1 MWKSD
6 IRPPRCSRWMMN
18 VGLEISVGSIPRPE
32 AIPRARTVLPAPSSP
47 QSANTSFGR
56 ADRPRRSPRRSV
68 WSEEWLT
75 RSTETTSRRAAT
87 RRSAVVFAALKDDPD
102 GNAEERSEERGP
114 YREKPLARDRAE
126 EVDAGVAA
134 KRADER
140 DEPERSDQ
148 TLPSHQR
155 ALLGLIVRPALPFGA
170 RDALLAPAWCGLRCA
185 LPPLA
190 PPSPPCHRARLAVGG
205 DGPDGRLRGRLP
217 PPPND
222 PDPGVAPRPSPSPGR
237 RGRSGDRRAPPRRA
251 R

>member
-126 EVDAGVAA
+126 DVDAGIAA

-148 TLPSHQR
+148 TLPSP
-155 ALLGLIVRPALPFGA
+155 G
-170 RDALLAPAWCGLRCA
+170 
-185 LPPLA
+185 
-190 PPSPPCHRARLAVGG
+190 HRARLAVGG
-205 DGPDGRLRGRLP
+205 NGRAVRRRERLTAA
-217 PPPND
+217 PND
-222 PDPGVAPRPSPSPGR
+222 RDREFARERRRPGELARTRKRADRAVVAGERVCLGHARDLDGIPRREDEEPCSPGV
-237 RGRSGDRRAPPRRA
+237 D
-251 R
+251 